1 MSGANG
7 PPILTLE
14 NLSKHFGGVRAVD
27 DVSFDVSTGIV
38 TSLIGPNG
46 AGKTTVFNLI
56 TGLYEP
62 TAGSI
67 LFHGSKSSIDL
78 AKPVFDSFHAAVLC
92 AGTLGLG
99 ALAFAVPP
107 LARWLYYRPRH
118 PDSVARL
125 GVARTFQNIRLF
137 TDLSALDNVKVGLHA
152 RVKSGALDSVLRSPR
167 HNREERS
174 VAAAA
179 MRYLEFVGLKDRAWE
194 DADELAYGE
203 QRRLEIARALATNPT
218 LLLLDEP
225 AAGMNATETNEL
237 IDLIG
242 KIAEAGVT
250 VFLIEHDMK
259 LVMEISDRIVVLD
272 YGRKIG
278 EGEPQEVRSNPDVI
292 AAYLGA

>member
-1 MSGANG
+1 MTTAGS
-7 PPILTLE
+7 PILTIE

-27 DVSFDVSTGIV
+27 DVSFDVRAGSV

-62 TAGSI
+62 TAGRI
-67 LFHGSKSSIDL
+67 LFHGGDSSIDL
-78 AKPVFDSFHAAVLC
+78 ARPVFDSFHMGVLTV
-92 AGTLGLG
+92 GTLGLG
-99 ALAFAVPP
+99 ALALAIPP
-107 LARWLYYRPRH
+107 LARRLYYRPRH

-125 GVARTFQNIRLF
+125 GIARTFQNIRLF
-137 TDLSALDNVKVGLHA
+137 TDLSALDNVKVGLHG
-152 RVKSGALDSVLRSPR
+152 RIKSAAMDAVIRSPR

-179 MRYLEFVGLKDRAWE
+179 LQYLDFVGLKERAWE

-203 QRRLEIARALATNPT
+203 QRRLEIARALAINPK

-237 IDLIG
+237 IELIG
-242 KIAEAGVT
+242 KIADAGVT
-250 VFLIEHDMK
+250 RLSH
-259 LVMEISDRIVVLD
+259 
-272 YGRKIG
+272 
-278 EGEPQEVRSNPDVI
+278 
-292 AAYLGA
+292 